1 MNLNK
6 FLNEIVGD
14 AVTLSVFNFLF
25 IFEKLKEELEITQ
38 IRWHDRL
45 DFCKIC
51 RIASDLVD
59 DDCWGLIG
67 WLIMILFHF
76 EKCLET
82 ICNGFIHLYVFIY
95 DIMSSH
101 FIGFT

>member
-38 IRWHDRL
+38 IR
-45 DFCKIC
+45 
-51 RIASDLVD
+51 
-59 DDCWGLIG
+59 
-67 WLIMILFHF
+67 
-76 EKCLET
+76 
-82 ICNGFIHLYVFIY
+82 
-95 DIMSSH
+95 
-101 FIGFT
+101 